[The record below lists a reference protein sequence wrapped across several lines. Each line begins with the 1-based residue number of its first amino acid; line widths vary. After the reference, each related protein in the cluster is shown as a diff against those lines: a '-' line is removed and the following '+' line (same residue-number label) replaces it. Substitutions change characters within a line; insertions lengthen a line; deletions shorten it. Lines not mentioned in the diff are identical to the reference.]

1 VVRRRQTAVALAALA
16 VLLFVP
22 AAQAGINL
30 NLNTAPGSITMTPS
44 GNNYITSFGTMNGLG
59 IGTPSAGVTVIP
71 LSNGALYYSTFQM
84 TVTGGMAGTHH
95 AYVTAYIS
103 TNFAHT
109 AALTLEGCPSSSS
122 CNTSGSFSALST
134 NVGAPTSVVATPG
147 MLKSQTTTAGLAI
160 FVPENNG
167 AGAWSGADTAAITL
181 RAYDFEN
188 GTQIDTVVLSLN
200 NPNETLQTAVRLNL
214 ATATGGVT
222 ISPASDYSLGF
233 GNVNALG
240 IGPGA
245 GLVTVS
251 ASGGIVYATPYNLL
265 PVFSGINTLTC
276 SISVHV
282 STDFVHPVVLKLQDS
297 SASGGP
303 YSAISKNAGAPTSI
317 TTTAANRS
325 TTTRYLGLFVS
336 NINGAS
342 AFTGA
347 DSATLTY
354 TLTVP

>member
-1 VVRRRQTAVALAALA
+1 
-16 VLLFVP
+16 
-22 AAQAGINL
+22 
-30 NLNTAPGSITMTPS
+30 
-44 GNNYITSFGTMNGLG
+44 
-59 IGTPSAGVTVIP
+59 
-71 LSNGALYYSTFQM
+71 
-84 TVTGGMAGTHH
+84 
-95 AYVTAYIS
+95 
-103 TNFAHT
+103 
-109 AALTLEGCPSSSS
+109 
-122 CNTSGSFSALST
+122 
-134 NVGAPTSVVATPG
+134 
-147 MLKSQTTTAGLAI
+147 MLKSQTSTAGLAI

-188 GTQIDTVVLSLN
+188 GTLIDTVVLSLN

-282 STDFVHPVVLKLQDS
+282 STDFVQDS